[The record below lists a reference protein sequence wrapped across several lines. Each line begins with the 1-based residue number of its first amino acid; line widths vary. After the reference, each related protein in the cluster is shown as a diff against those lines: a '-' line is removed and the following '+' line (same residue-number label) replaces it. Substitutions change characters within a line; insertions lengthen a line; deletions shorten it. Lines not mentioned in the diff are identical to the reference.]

1 MRNLGMSVIA
11 ALLVAGSLVIAGC
24 SADSTGTNSGGFG
37 PGVGGGGGGGGG
49 TPPPPV
55 PPPPVTGAP
64 TLVLTLANPTTG
76 GATTAA
82 PATARAIVRDAAGAA
97 VPSVVVTFTVDNT
110 NLAAIVPP
118 SGTALTDAT
127 GTATVGLNPASL
139 NAAGAATLT
148 ATTQVPATTG
158 SLGFSVTPPNVTLS
172 TPVFGTNPLSAFGTT
187 SVSVTV
193 LSNGVPVTSPQTV
206 SFSSA
211 CAGSGKAALT
221 ASVLTGAGGVATASY
236 RDIGCGGTDT
246 VTAAVSGVTPT
257 SAVLT
262 LTIPAAGSIQ
272 FISATPKNITLK
284 GTGGAGLQ
292 ESSQVIFKVVDTG
305 GNPIGGQSVTFT
317 LSTNVGGIT
326 FANGL
331 TTSTAISDGTSGQA
345 VVTVNSGTISTPV
358 RVLATTVTS
367 TGVTLSTQSDQLTV
381 TTGIPDQD
389 SFSISATILNI
400 EGWNL
405 DGITTILTAR
415 LSDHFSNPVPDGTS
429 VTVVAERGQMGSTCS
444 TITGACSATMTSA
457 AFRPLNGRVTVLAYA
472 VGEESFSD
480 VDGDGL
486 ADLVPNEVV
495 DANGVSTDMPEAFL
509 DNNENG
515 IRDTIA
521 GSAVLEQF
529 IDFNNNGVFD
539 VADGK
544 YNGTLCNEPPSGTS
558 SAGTCSAA
566 RSIHVRRNFPIVF
579 SGSDPVFQFTDAA
592 RVPIASIDLR
602 AVCTSAAP
610 FSPPVSTVLVT
621 ITDINAN
628 IMPQGTT
635 VTFSTTN
642 GTIVSA
648 PTTFTVPNSTACLAG
663 AGPGFAV
670 APGTVTPGFVCPA
683 TSAVPLGSAPLAY
696 AIIIKSDVTQTS
708 STTGTPPVTTLT
720 CNPNT
725 TTSGVLTVTV
735 RTPSGIST
743 TAQIPVND

>member
-1 MRNLGMSVIA
+1 MKNHGTLVIA
-11 ALLVAGSLVIAGC
+11 ALLFAGTLAIAGC
-24 SADSTGTNSGGFG
+24 GTDSTGTNSGGFG

-49 TPPPPV
+49 TPPPV

-76 GATTAA
+76 AATTAA
-82 PATARAIVRDAAGAA
+82 PATARAIVRDATGAA

-257 SAVLT
+257 SAILT

-292 ESSQVIFKVVDTG
+292 ESSQVIFKIVDTG
-305 GNPIGGQSVTFT
+305 GNPIGAQSVTFT

-331 TTSTAISDGTSGQA
+331 TTSTAISDGTTGQA

-429 VTVVAERGQMGSTCS
+429 VNFVAEGGQMGSTCS
-444 TITGACSATMTSA
+444 TTAGACSATMTSA
-457 AFRPLNGRVTVLAYA
+457 AFRPLNGRITVLAFA

-486 ADLVPNEVV
+486 ADLAPNEVV

-592 RVPIASIDLR
+592 RVPIASVDVSSP
-602 AVCTSAAP
+602 VCMNGTAFTP
-610 FSPPVSTVLVT
+610 GITTVLVT

-648 PTTFTVPNSTACLAG
+648 PTTFIVPNSTACLAG
-663 AGPGFAV
+663 AGPGFVGGA
-670 APGTVTPGFVCPA
+670 VTPGFVCPA

-696 AIIIKSDVTQTS
+696 AIIIKSDVTQAST
-708 STTGTPPVTTLT
+708 TTGTPPVTTLT

-735 RTPSGIST
+735 RTPSGVST
-743 TAQIPVND
+743 TTQIPVND